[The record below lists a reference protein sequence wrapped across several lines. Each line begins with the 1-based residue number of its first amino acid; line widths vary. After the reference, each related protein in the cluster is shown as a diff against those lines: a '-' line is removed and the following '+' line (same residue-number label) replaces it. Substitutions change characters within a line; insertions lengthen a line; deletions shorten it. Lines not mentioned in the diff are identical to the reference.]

1 MSVPH
6 SISPADLFNRI
17 GAGTQPLILDV
28 CLGED
33 FAEDPRYVPA
43 SIRVPHQQAAAG
55 IIADPHGRD
64 VVVVCHKG
72 KKLSEGVAAH
82 LRHRGVAAS
91 VLTGGRAGWAQAG
104 LPMLPKDKV
113 PGRDASGATV
123 WVTRA
128 RPKIDRVACPW
139 LIRRFVDPQ
148 ATILFVSPEEV
159 GGVSE
164 RFDATPFDIEG
175 VFWSHRGETC
185 TFDTMIAEFGLSTPT
200 LDYLAQIVRGADT
213 ARTDLVP
220 EAAGLLAV
228 SLGLSHRFHADI
240 EQMEQ
245 AMTLYDAL
253 YLWCRDGRG
262 ETHNWPAKA
271 VVK

>member
-1 MSVPH
+1 MSVPY
-6 SISPADLFNRI
+6 SISSFDLFNRI
-17 GAGTQPLILDV
+17 GTGGQPLILDV
-28 CLGED
+28 CLDED
-33 FAEDPRYVPA
+33 FAEDPRYVPTSA
-43 SIRVPHQQAAAG
+43 RVSHVQAATG
-55 IIADPHGRD
+55 NIPDPKGRE
-64 VVVVCHKG
+64 VVMVCHKG
-72 KKLSEGVAAH
+72 RKLSEGVAAH
-82 LRHRGVAAS
+82 LRHRGIAAS
-91 VLTGGRAGWAQAG
+91 VLTGGRVGWADAG
-104 LPMLPKDKV
+104 LPMVPADKV
-113 PGRDASGATV
+113 PERDETGATV

-139 LIRRFVDPQ
+139 LLRRFIDPQ
-148 ATILFVSPEEV
+148 AMILFVSPEEV
-159 GGVSE
+159 GGVAE

-185 TFDTMIAEFGLSTPT
+185 TFDTMIAEFDLSTPA